1 MSAKTSAEVIIN
13 GKVYTLSGYEG
24 QEYFQKVA
32 SYINEKINEFES
44 LENTKHLP
52 REMKST
58 LVQINIADDYFKA
71 KAQVEKLERDME
83 LKDRE
88 LYDLKHDLIS
98 NQLKTESADDRIKEL
113 EAENR
118 ELLSVKEILEL
129 YPNLSEGAIREAINN
144 RGLKFIQMGKKTGKG
159 GKCLIDRKDLEEF
172 LDKQK
177 QTQVPIK
184 PPVENSKQININ
196 AILNKAG

>member
-1 MSAKTSAEVIIN
+1 MTITENNIHIVSVAVAETIRLLIENKMIN
-13 GKVYTLSGYEG
+13 VPVMPT
-24 QEYFQKVA
+24 
-32 SYINEKINEFES
+32 
-44 LENTKHLP
+44 
-52 REMKST
+52 
-58 LVQINIADDYFKA
+58 
-71 KAQVEKLERDME
+71 
-83 LKDRE
+83 
-88 LYDLKHDLIS
+88 
-98 NQLKTESADDRIKEL
+98 
-113 EAENR
+113 ENR
-118 ELLSVKEILEL
+118 ELLSVREILEL

-184 PPVENSKQININ
+184 PPVNNSKQININ